1 MNAGCGLATG
11 NCPRKRPCGLGP
23 GARVVGGTALALR
36 ARMASHPL
44 VRCIRS
50 AALAVLLAAPPAL
63 GLPSF
68 ELTAGPG
75 DMQNNWNVP
84 KLTLT
89 NTSSAGESIVS
100 FSLTIGHLG
109 FVYDFVADL
118 SSSPAGRAANVATE
132 ALTGATLVAGDRVN
146 GTGSVRTLVWSF
158 EHFTPGESLVFE
170 VDLDRADGSVTWDAR
185 TIWFDNG
192 AQPNAVAEVVFSN
205 GATVGFEMPDTG
217 GAPTMLLFALEA
229 PEPGAAALLGVG
241 LAGLTVLGSLARPRR

>member
-1 MNAGCGLATG
+1 MA
-11 NCPRKRPCGLGP
+11 PRPPIVRRM
-23 GARVVGGTALALR
+23 RV
-36 ARMASHPL
+36 
-44 VRCIRS
+44 
-50 AALAVLLAAPPAL
+50 AALAGLVVLLAAPAAL

-89 NTSSAGESIVS
+89 NKSTASESIVS

-118 SSSPAGRAANVATE
+118 GSSPPGRAANVATE

-146 GTGSVRTLVWSF
+146 GTGSVQTLVWSF
-158 EHFTPGESLVFE
+158 AHFTPGESLVFE
-170 VDLDRADGSVTWDAR
+170 VDLDRADGSTTFDAR

-192 AQPNAVAEVVFSN
+192 AQPNAVAEVVFAN
-205 GATVGFEMPDTG
+205 GATVGFEMPDVG
-217 GAPTMLLFALEA
+217 SAPSMLQFALTA
-229 PEPGAAALLGVG
+229 PEPGAVALLSVG
-241 LAGLTVLGSLARPRR
+241 LAGLGALGSVPCPRR